1 MSAAL
6 VAAAG
11 IVAPAAIAQT
21 TQGNTHVNAG
31 LTSGEPAPGG
41 STTNDRCVP
50 TLVAAGVPLALLF
63 PVALGHE
70 LNIPGL
76 DALNAEAQNAIRNA
90 NNQVQQGLGVFDP
103 EAAAQAQQLAQQY
116 GPRIAEAAKGL
127 GLLAAGAV
135 AVGVIADACLGDG
148 GSSTAGSSG
157 SSAAAEDLSNE
168 IR

>member
-157 SSAAAEDLSNE
+157 SAEDDNDLSNE